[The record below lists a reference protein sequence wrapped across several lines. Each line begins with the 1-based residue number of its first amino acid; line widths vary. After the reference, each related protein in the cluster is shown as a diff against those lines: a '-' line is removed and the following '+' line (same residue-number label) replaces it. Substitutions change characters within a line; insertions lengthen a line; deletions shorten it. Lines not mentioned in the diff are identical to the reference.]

1 MVYAPY
7 ADASFYGDVFMG
19 TLLNEEEREKRLKK
33 ASRHID
39 VLTFNRIVAT
49 GFNNLTEFQR
59 EIIQETVCELAEF
72 EYENEDLINSVLQ
85 SYSLN
90 GVSISLGNSQNVKIQ
105 DGVVIPSEQYGIL
118 QQTGLC
124 CRVI

>member
-1 MVYAPY
+1 MAYVPY
-7 ADASFYGDVFMG
+7 ADAAFYEDVFEG
-19 TLLNEEEREKRLKK
+19 SVLSETDLEKRLKK

-39 VLTFNRIVAT
+39 VLTFNRIVAI
-49 GFNNLTEFQR
+49 GFDNLTEFQK

-90 GVSISLGNSQNVKIQ
+90 GVSFSLGNSQNVKIQ
-105 DGVVIPSEQYGIL
+105 DGVVILNEQYGIL

>member
-1 MVYAPY
+1 MAYAPY
-7 ADASFYGDVFMG
+7 ADATFYKDVFEG
-19 TLLNEEEREKRLKK
+19 DLLNEKDLEKRLKK

-39 VLTFNRIVAT
+39 VLTFNRIVAI
-49 GFNNLTEFQR
+49 GFDNLTEFQK

-90 GVSISLGNSQNVKIQ
+90 GVSFSLGNCQNVKIQ
-105 DGVVIPSEQYGIL
+105 DGVVILNEQYGIL